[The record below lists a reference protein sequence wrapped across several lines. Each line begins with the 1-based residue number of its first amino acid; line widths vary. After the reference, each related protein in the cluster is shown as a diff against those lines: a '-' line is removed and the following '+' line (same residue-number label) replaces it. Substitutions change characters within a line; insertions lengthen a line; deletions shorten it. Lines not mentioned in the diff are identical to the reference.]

1 MLNQP
6 TNQQNAPIFL
16 AKASERHLFSN
27 NHRQQQQ
34 PDRVINRRERVS
46 ERVTNAATAKKPTDA
61 RTTRKR
67 QRKHPHRKSIH
78 PARAAPRAPSFLLLP
93 VASPKTGRTV
103 GLCGP
108 AYSLASTSQSVRIR
122 WSYRSVRLF
131 GCAFGLE
138 LGVAGDN
145 AFR

>member
-1 MLNQP
+1 MLPSFWPKQ
-6 TNQQNAPIFL
+6 
-16 AKASERHLFSN
+16 ASGICFQTTTGSSSSSVLSSRIEWS
-27 NHRQQQQ
+27 
-34 PDRVINRRERVS
+34 IGERVS

-78 PARAAPRAPSFLLLP
+78 PARAARAPRAPSFLLLP